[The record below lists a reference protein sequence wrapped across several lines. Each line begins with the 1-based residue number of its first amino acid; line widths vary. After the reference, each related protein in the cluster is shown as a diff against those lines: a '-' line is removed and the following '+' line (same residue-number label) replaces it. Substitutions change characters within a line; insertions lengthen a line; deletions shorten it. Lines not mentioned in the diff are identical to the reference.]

1 MKTLTIFYIFNY
13 SKNIDIKYLDEYL
26 RIFLNYNLSSKYN
39 VLKVLNINIKINK
52 NKDVIE
58 NGFFIFNELQTKII
72 ALEKFDPIKNSDFLF
87 LYIANGSIFNKTKGS
102 KSTQASKPKQALD
115 CDSLDC
121 EGSQPKQALDCE
133 GFDILYDNVDVLL
146 LNNNI
151 LQKKVFY
158 TINTNVC
165 NVPVSYDK
173 KQKLENIKTFRSTLD
188 NLFALSEQN
197 ILEY

>member
-13 SKNIDIKYLDEYL
+13 SKDIDIKYLDEYL

-39 VLKVLNINIKINK
+39 VLKVLNINTKINK

-58 NGFFIFNELQTKII
+58 NGFFIFNELQTKIM
-72 ALEKFDPIKNSDFLF
+72 ALENFDPIKNSDFLF
-87 LYIANGSIFNKTKGS
+87 LYIANGSIFNKTNRSKSNQACEGS
-102 KSTQASKPKQALD
+102 KPNQALD
-115 CDSLDC
+115 CD
-121 EGSQPKQALDCE
+121 